1 MNKQNIFSFI
11 KSLQNIAIFAFSLF
25 LTSCLS
31 TKALYVSTSFHEP
44 ANEGLRFIYSNDGI
58 HWDSIPG
65 TWLKPTIGSQQVMR
79 DPSIVIDS
87 KGIFHLV
94 WTTSWKGDLGF
105 GYAHSKDLI
114 HWSEPRMIEV
124 MKHEPRTVNVWAPEL
139 FYDNEKDEFLVVWSS
154 CIPNRFDKG
163 IEDEYNNHRLYY
175 ITTKNFETISET
187 KLFYDPGYSTID
199 GTIVKRG
206 KNDYVLV
213 FKDNTRPNRNLKV
226 AFGTSPTGPFKT
238 NNTSFTD
245 SFCEGPTVEKLKDEF
260 IIYYDAYRN
269 FNYGAAKTKDF
280 LTFTD
285 ITSEI
290 SIPKAHKHGTIFKAP
305 AAVVN
310 NLKKNYNLGLKQKN
324 NSDSNTAYSAK

>member
-114 HWSEPRMIEV
+114 HWSEPRMIKV

-163 IEDEYNNHRLYY
+163 IEDEYNNHRFNIYNQKFRNY
-175 ITTKNFETISET
+175 PET

-199 GTIVKRG
+199 GTIVKRERRLCTSFQRQTQT
-206 KNDYVLV
+206 KPK
-213 FKDNTRPNRNLKV
+213 FEV

-245 SFCEGPTVEKLKDEF
+245 SFCEGPTVEKLKDE
-260 IIYYDAYRN
+260 
-269 FNYGAAKTKDF
+269 
-280 LTFTD
+280 L
-285 ITSEI
+285 
-290 SIPKAHKHGTIFKAP
+290 
-305 AAVVN
+305 
-310 NLKKNYNLGLKQKN
+310 
-324 NSDSNTAYSAK
+324 